1 MERREVVDKMLSAYM
16 ARDVQLP
23 TLIREK
29 RGFNKFTPADVIGR
43 IEEHLITVK
52 ESKLSQEMSKMHE
65 QLEKNKGVAIKA
77 SSKEDSGT
85 NDTLH

>member
-1 MERREVVDKMLSAYM
+1 MVLNILSTYV

-52 ESKLSQEMSKMHE
+52 DSKLSQ
-65 QLEKNKGVAIKA
+65 
-77 SSKEDSGT
+77 
-85 NDTLH
+85 